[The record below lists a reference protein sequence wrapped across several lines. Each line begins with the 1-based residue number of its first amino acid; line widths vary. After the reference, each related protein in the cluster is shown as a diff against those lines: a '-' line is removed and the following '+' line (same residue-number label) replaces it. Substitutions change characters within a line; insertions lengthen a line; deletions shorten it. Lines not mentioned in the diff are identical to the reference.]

1 MKKLITLLLLIAVL
15 FTSCSG
21 DFNPKLPYEYSD
33 DGTWEG
39 IFSGFWHGMNEN
51 YVFWDVDKTDWDN
64 VYRTYLPLFKDLGKY
79 ENDDKKNEKA
89 ARYFYDIVTGLSDG
103 HLSVTLNLEDDMF
116 DGGIQKFIIH
126 PGLVRLAKRNG
137 KSDDDIFEAAYG
149 TNASIENILRFLPEE
164 VMHEKTTQI
173 LTNDFGFSFFESN
186 NSLKSVI
193 KDNSKFINAEG
204 KTILLYSSRY
214 PTGKTETRSW
224 GEVTY
229 YKTADI
235 IGSEKNVND
244 YFSSWTLMIVLK
256 NTLKDA
262 TNPDGTHIYNTD
274 IESIHFA
281 GLSKAYENIPSDIV
295 YMTFSDF
302 FITGYIEDEATKAG
316 VYEYLSAFHDI
327 KANPDAKGMIVDV
340 RGNGGG
346 YNLDREYLFGDI
358 MKEKQLFGYQ
368 KTKTGDNR
376 LDYSALLPVYVYP
389 EAETM
394 ADVYKDTDATHLY
407 DKPFAVITNCF
418 SVSNA
423 EMTVF
428 LAKSMP
434 KGCQIGSTTFGGQ
447 GTLGSSFLELNAGQ
461 FTVGKYISQVYTPFA
476 QIVDINGVSH
486 EGKGCIPDIKVDFN
500 KGDFQNGKD
509 NRLQKAFDWV
519 KTESTP

>member
-1 MKKLITLLLLIAVL
+1 MRKIITLLLLIAVL

-21 DFNPKLPYEYSD
+21 DFKQKMPYEYSD

-39 IFSGFWHGMNEN
+39 IFLGFWHGMNEN

-79 ENDDKKNEKA
+79 ENDEEKNEKA
-89 ARYFYDIVTGLSDG
+89 ARYFFDIVKGLSDG
-103 HLSVTLNLEDDMF
+103 HLSVTLNLEDDIQ
-116 DGGIQKFIIH
+116 GIKAFNIS
-126 PGLVRLAKRNG
+126 PGVIRLAKRNG
-137 KSDDDIFEAAYG
+137 TSDDQIFEKNYIDG
-149 TNASIENILRFLPEE
+149 SLINVIKYLPPE
-164 VMHEKTTQI
+164 VMRENAYKI
-173 LTNDFGFSFFESN
+173 LAYDFGFSFYDDSN
-186 NSLKSVI
+186 NLKTVI
-193 KDNSKFINAEG
+193 KNHSDFINAEG

-214 PTGKTETRSW
+214 PIGTTVTRSW
-224 GEVTY
+224 GNVTY
-229 YKTADI
+229 YNTAEV
-235 IGSEKNVND
+235 IGSSGKVNNC
-244 YFSSWTLMIVLK
+244 FSSWTLMIVLK

-281 GLSKAYENIPSDIV
+281 GLSKANGNIPSDIV
-295 YMTFSDF
+295 YTCFSDF
-302 FITGYIEDEATKAG
+302 FITGYVEDEKTKPGA
-316 VYEYLSAFHDI
+316 YEYLSSFHDI
-327 KANPDAKGMIVDV
+327 KANPNAKGMIVDI
-340 RGNGGG
+340 RSNGGG

-376 LDYSALLPVYVYP
+376 LDFSGLLPVYVYP
-389 EAETM
+389 EAENM
-394 ADVYKDTDATHLY
+394 SSVYNNTDATHLY
-407 DKPFAVITNCF
+407 NKPFAVLANCY

-434 KGCQIGSTTFGGQ
+434 KGCHIGSTTFGGQ
-447 GTLGSSFLELNAGQ
+447 GTLGSTFLELNAGQ

-486 EGKGCIPDIKVDFN
+486 EGEGCVPDIEVEFN
-500 KGDFQNGKD
+500 QSNFENGID
-509 NRLQKAFDWV
+509 NRLDKAFSWV
-519 KTESTP
+519 DENSIK